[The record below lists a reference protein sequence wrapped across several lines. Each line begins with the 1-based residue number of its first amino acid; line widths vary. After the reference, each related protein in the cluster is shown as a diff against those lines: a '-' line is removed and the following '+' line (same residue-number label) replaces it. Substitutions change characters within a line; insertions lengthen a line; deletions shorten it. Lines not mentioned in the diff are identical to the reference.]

1 MGIVIGGTTDPL
13 QRPGMSVEERFVV
26 FASSLGTVFEW
37 YDFFLYAVLAP
48 FFASLFFPSGNDTA
62 ALLSAFATYA
72 AGFLV
77 RPFGAMVFGRVGD
90 LIGRKYTFL
99 VAIMMMGT
107 ATFSTGLLPTF
118 ATIGWSAPVLLV
130 ALRLIQGI
138 AIGGEYGGAAIY
150 VAEHALPFRRGY
162 TTSFINTTGTAG
174 LALAVVVIIGCREFM
189 EAKAFADWGW
199 RIPFIVSAILLV
211 FSIYIRLR
219 LNETPI
225 FLKMKAEGARSEAP
239 LTESFLRYPNNKFA
253 LLALLGNCAGVSVV
267 WYTAHFYAL
276 FFLTIT
282 LKMSY
287 LPAYLLI
294 LISLIVASPGFV
306 LFGWLSD
313 HIGRLKI
320 ILTGCVLAALTYFQL
335 FSALTHY
342 VNPDLE
348 AFAQRTPIVLSV
360 DDSTCRMHIFVTA
373 FTKFS
378 TCDRAKD
385 FVTKL
390 GVSFKR
396 ENAVGEGET
405 LSIGSTRID
414 GFDATRWN
422 EAFLAAGYPNLQKNK
437 DGEIVPKPADPAKI
451 NWLMAEL
458 ILVLMVGYVTM
469 VYGPQA
475 AQLVELFPARI
486 RYTSLSLPYHIGAGW
501 FGGMLPL
508 LATALVAAYGDIY
521 VGLWYPIAVALMT
534 AIVGTLFLGGR
545 EGVDIAVES
554 GMESTLLEP
563 VSFQSDV

>member
-1 MGIVIGGTTDPL
+1 VVI
-13 QRPGMSVEERFVV
+13 Q
-26 FASSLGTVFEW
+26 AS
-37 YDFFLYAVLAP
+37 
-48 FFASLFFPSGNDTA
+48 
-62 ALLSAFATYA
+62 
-72 AGFLV
+72 
-77 RPFGAMVFGRVGD
+77 
-90 LIGRKYTFL
+90 
-99 VAIMMMGT
+99 
-107 ATFSTGLLPTF
+107 
-118 ATIGWSAPVLLV
+118 WSAPLLLV
-130 ALRLIQGI
+130 TLRLIQGI

-150 VAEHALPFRRGY
+150 VAEHARPFRRGCA
-162 TTSFINTTGTAG
+162 TSFINTTGTAG
-174 LALAVVVIIGCREFM
+174 LALALVVIIGCRESM

-199 RIPFIVSAILLV
+199 RVPFIVSAILLV

-225 FLKMKAEGARSEAP
+225 FLKMKAEGARSEGP

-320 ILTGCVLAALTYFQL
+320 ILTGCLVAALTYFPL

-348 AFAQRTPIVLSV
+348 AFTQRTPIVLTV
-360 DDSTCRMHIFVTA
+360 DESTCQMHIFATA
-373 FTKFS
+373 FTNFS

-390 GVSFKR
+390 GVSFRQEDAAGSR
-396 ENAVGEGET
+396 EMVT
-405 LSIGSTRID
+405 LSIGPIGIN
-414 GFDATRWN
+414 GFDATRWH
-422 EAFLAAGYPNLQKNK
+422 EAFLAAAYPNLQKNK
-437 DGEIVPKPADPAKI
+437 DGEIVAKPADPAKI

-458 ILVLMVGYVTM
+458 ILVLMVGYGTM

-475 AQLVELFPARI
+475 AQLVELFTRI

-508 LATALVAAYGDIY
+508 LATALVASYGDIY

-545 EGVDIAVES
+545 KGIDIEVES
-554 GMESTLLEP
+554 EMEST
-563 VSFQSDV
+563 VRSDR

>member
-1 MGIVIGGTTDPL
+1 MSTMIGAATDSL
-13 QRPGMSVEERFVV
+13 QRPGMSVEEKFVV

-48 FFASLFFPSGNDTA
+48 FFASLFFPPGNDTA

-77 RPFGAMVFGRVGD
+77 RPLGAMVFGRVGD

-99 VAIMMMGT
+99 VTIMVMGT

-118 ATIGWSAPVLLV
+118 PTIGWSAPVLLV
-130 ALRLIQGI
+130 TLRLIQGI

-150 VAEHALPFRRGY
+150 VAEHARPFRRGY
-162 TTSFINTTGTAG
+162 ATSFINTTGTAG
-174 LALAVVVIIGCREFM
+174 LALALVVIIGCRESM

-199 RIPFIVSAILLV
+199 RVPFIVSAILLV

-225 FLKMKAEGARSEAP
+225 FLKMKAEGARSEGP
-239 LTESFLRYPNNKFA
+239 LTESFLRYPNNKLA

-267 WYTAHFYAL
+267 WYTAHFYTL

-320 ILTGCVLAALTYFQL
+320 ILTGCLVAALTYFPL

-348 AFAQRTPIVLSV
+348 AFTQRTPIVLTV
-360 DDSTCRMHIFVTA
+360 DESTCQMHIFATA

-390 GVSFKR
+390 GVSFKQ
-396 ENAVGEGET
+396 ENAAGAGEMVT
-405 LSIGSTRID
+405 LSIGPICIN
-414 GFDATRWN
+414 GFDATRWH
-422 EAFLAAGYPNLQKNK
+422 EAFLAAGYPNLQKDK
-437 DGEIVPKPADPAKI
+437 DGEIVAKPADPAKI

-508 LATALVAAYGDIY
+508 LATALVASYGDIY

-534 AIVGTLFLGGR
+534 AIVGTLFLGSRKGI
-545 EGVDIAVES
+545 DIEVES
-554 GMESTLLEP
+554 GVESTAR
-563 VSFQSDV
+563 SDR